1 MAMYKICMERG
12 SLLRTMAFDYGHGYA
27 QEQYAMK
34 REKTDKK
41 DFFNHSAFSAITLFI
56 TSMQDTKK
64 KNKRNR
70 YMDINQIMKNTQIQ
84 TQK

>member
-1 MAMYKICMERG
+1 MERG

-34 REKTDKK
+34 TEKTDKK

-64 KNKRNR
+64 KKQKK
-70 YMDINQIMKNTQIQ
+70 QIHGH
-84 TQK
+84 